1 MAAIAQFTSVKPTRD
16 QWTAMETRIEEYHA
30 DQPNATE
37 EQNAFV
43 KKVFLNEDGNFIS
56 DARFLLLNVR
66 DAMSEKLA
74 LKVTGNC
81 SFSMHSLC
89 KIGWRTWLNNSEKSS
104 IGWATNKIIY
114 I

>member
-1 MAAIAQFTSVKPTRD
+1 MAAIAQFTSVKPNLN

-66 DAMSEKLA
+66 DAMSEKFGFESDRQLFIFNA
-74 LKVTGNC
+74 LSARSDGA
-81 SFSMHSLC
+81 L
-89 KIGWRTWLNNSEKSS
+89 G
-104 IGWATNKIIY
+104 
-114 I
+114 